1 MNEAN
6 EQEVLDVIGKALN
19 LEDNSVSLDSSIDD
33 FEEWDSLGHLGILS
47 ALDKFF
53 NGKIASI
60 KEMAGADSVS
70 KILQSLK
77 EHSLIHNLMD
87 KKNES

>member
-19 LEDNSVSLDSSIDD
+19 LDDNSISVDSSIDD

-53 NGKIASI
+53 NGKIAAI

-70 KILQSLK
+70 KIIQSLK
-77 EHSLIHNLMD
+77 EHSLIKKMTD
-87 KKNES
+87 KNNES